1 MRNVMLVQDTL
12 VADSFT
18 CHASL
23 PYMHS
28 VTNIENG
35 AFISHIVN
43 FEWRFHLLHCN
54 FEWRFH

>member
-1 MRNVMLVQDTL
+1 MLVQDTL